1 MHSTLVLNA
10 TFEPINI
17 SSSRKAVKN
26 IILGKAVSVLDS
38 EDKIMHS
45 SDYEIAVPYV
55 VLLTKQV
62 SYYPYSRKRKNRPFS
77 LKGVLVRDGKTCVY
91 CSKSANTVDHVWPK
105 DKGGKSTWEN
115 CVAACSK
122 CNSDKSNKTLDEL
135 GWVLPFTPGE
145 PNPWSMGSP
154 YVALARKAPNRKLL
168 DIWLP
173 YIERFDSKVITDE
186 RIARML
192 KIS

>member
-38 EDKIMHS
+38 EDKIMHAS
-45 SDYEIAVPYV
+45 EYEIPVPYV

-62 SYYPYSRKRKNRPFS
+62 NYYPYNKRKRRLLFS
-77 LKGVLVRDGKTCVY
+77 LKGVLVRDGGVCVY
-91 CSKSANTVDHVWPK
+91 CSRKATTVDHVWPK

-115 CVAACSK
+115 CVAACTK
-122 CNSDKSNKTLDEL
+122 CNSDKSNKTLDEM
-135 GWVLPFTPGE
+135 GWILPFTPGA

-154 YVALARKAPNRKLL
+154 YISLARKAPNKKLL
-168 DIWLP
+168 TIWLP
-173 YIERFDSKVITDE
+173 YIERFDSKVITDA
-186 RIARML
+186 RVSRML
-192 KIS
+192 GVA